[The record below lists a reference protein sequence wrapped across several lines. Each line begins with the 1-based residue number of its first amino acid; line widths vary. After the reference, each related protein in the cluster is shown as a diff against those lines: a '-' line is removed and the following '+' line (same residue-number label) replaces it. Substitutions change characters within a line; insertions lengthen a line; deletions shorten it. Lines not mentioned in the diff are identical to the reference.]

1 MSRRSWMAVASL
13 VAISFASVAAA
24 EEGWS
29 ISKLNPFKKSSASKR
44 AHAQVSD
51 EKPGIGLPRMS
62 LPGLS
67 SKSAAPKRKSKP
79 STLAKVN
86 QGTKDFFGKT
96 KDVLMPWSKSSKKP
110 AAHYGSS
117 KKPAKKKSF
126 LTSWIP
132 QKKEEKRP
140 QTMGDF
146 LDAKRPESEF

>member
-1 MSRRSWMAVASL
+1 MAVASL

-29 ISKLNPFKKSSASKR
+29 VSKLNPFKKSSAPKR
-44 AHAQVSD
+44 AHANVSD
-51 EKPGIGLPRMS
+51 EKSGIGLPHMS

-67 SKSAAPKRKSKP
+67 SKSAAPKRKSEP
-79 STLAKVN
+79 STLAKMN

-96 KDVLMPWSKSSKKP
+96 KDVLMPWSKSSTKS
-110 AAHYGSS
+110 AVHNGSS

-132 QKKEEKRP
+132 QKKVEKKP
-140 QTMGDF
+140 QTMRDF
-146 LDAKRPESEF
+146 LGDPRPESQY

>member
-1 MSRRSWMAVASL
+1 MSRRSWMALASL
-13 VAISFASVAAA
+13 IAISLTSVAAA

-29 ISKLNPFKKSSASKR
+29 VSKLNPFKKSSASKR
-44 AHAQVSD
+44 EHARVSD
-51 EKPGIGLPRMS
+51 ESSGIGLPHLS
-62 LPGLS
+62 LPSWG
-67 SKSAAPKRKSKP
+67 SKSGPAKRKSEP
-79 STLAKVN
+79 STLTKVN

-110 AAHYGSS
+110 ATQYGSS

-126 LTSWIP
+126 FTSWIP